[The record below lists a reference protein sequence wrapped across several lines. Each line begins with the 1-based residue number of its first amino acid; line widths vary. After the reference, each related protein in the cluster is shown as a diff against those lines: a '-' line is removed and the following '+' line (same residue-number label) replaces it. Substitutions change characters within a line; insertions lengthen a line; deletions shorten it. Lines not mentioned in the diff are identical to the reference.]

1 VIGIGGFGH
10 MALQFLNAWGGGVT
24 TFTSSKAKRK
34 EALELGAQHTLSSGD
49 SSALEAVAGHF
60 DRILSTVNI
69 KLDWNSYIFTLK
81 PRGRLHFL
89 GATLA
94 PLDLN
99 VFPML
104 MGQRSVSRSPVGS
117 PATIRHMLNF
127 TARHQI
133 KPITEHFRF
142 EQVNEAIARLKSGQA
157 RYRIVLSR

>member
-10 MALQFLNAWGGGVT
+10 MALQFLNAWGCGVT

-69 KLDWNSYIFTLK
+69 KLDWNSYMSTLK

-133 KPITEHFRF
+133 KPITEQFRF